1 MLVCG
6 GAAVAPRGGDDDELV
21 LAEHPV
27 HGGFLRLLGRDPLW
41 RMLTRWDA
49 EMKAKHAEIAATA
62 VAEPVIAQPAPA
74 TAPAHGT
81 GSLAYAGVGD
91 PLGL

>member
-1 MLVCG
+1 MMSWFWLSIPFMVVFFGCWAG
-6 GAAVAPRGGDDDELV
+6 I
-21 LAEHPV
+21 
-27 HGGFLRLLGRDPLW
+27 PLW